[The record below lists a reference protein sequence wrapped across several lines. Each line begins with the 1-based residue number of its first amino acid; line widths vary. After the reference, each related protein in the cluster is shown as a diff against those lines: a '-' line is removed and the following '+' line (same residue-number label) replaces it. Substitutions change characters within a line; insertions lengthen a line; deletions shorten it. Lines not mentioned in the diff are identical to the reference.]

1 MNPGTMVIVN
11 LLGGVALLLWGVR
24 MVRTGVMRA
33 WGDRLKRFIEQNLA
47 SRLAAFASG
56 LVATLM
62 LQSGTATALIIT
74 QLSASGMIVATTGLA
89 VLLGADLGS
98 AVVSGAFA
106 LAGPMITAIS
116 PILLFAGFVLFSAST
131 ENRPRNGGRI
141 LMGLGLMLLA
151 LQLVVGATEP
161 LREASIFH
169 TVLESLGREPLV
181 ALLIGAAVTWMSYS
195 TLAVILLIASFLANG
210 SLEIEAALAF
220 ILGVNFGGGLP
231 ALSGTAGQ
239 PRSARRLPIAN
250 LVCRGVLAFALVPA
264 LGPIQRMAAA
274 WIADPVLT
282 AVSFHA
288 AFNALLAL
296 IFLPFAGPVMRG
308 LERALPDLMAA
319 PDTLARPRY
328 LDPGAFATP
337 AVALSNAQSETA
349 RMTELLD
356 RMLSLS
362 IESMASGA
370 IETLKE
376 LRVLDDKLNAY
387 QSAIHGY
394 LVNFMERELET
405 RDSRRCMEIML
416 YVSNL
421 EHAGDIIHLNLA
433 DRIKAK
439 TKEDVAFSRKQTEA
453 VGELVNLVRESLR
466 ISSSVLAS
474 GDIEGARRLIEQ
486 KTSFRTLENR
496 IIEEHFRQRDDARA
510 KPLRASA
517 IFVDM
522 IRDLHRI
529 NSHIVSAAYP
539 IVDQAGLLRDTRLRS
554 KAEMAEE

>member
-33 WGDRLKRFIEQNLA
+33 WGDRLKRFIEQNLS
-47 SRLAAFASG
+47 SRIAAFASG

-74 QLSASGMIVATTGLA
+74 QLSASGMIAAATGLA

-98 AVVSGAFA
+98 ALVSGAFA
-106 LAGPMITAIS
+106 LAGPLITGVS

-151 LQLVVGATEP
+151 LQLVVGATGP

-169 TVLESLGREPLV
+169 VVLENLGREPLV

-210 SLEIEAALAF
+210 SLEIGAALAF
-220 ILGVNFGGGLP
+220 ILGVNLGGGLP
-231 ALSGTAGQ
+231 ALTGTAGQ

-250 LVCRGVLAFALVPA
+250 LVCRGLLALALVPA
-264 LGPIQRMAAA
+264 LGPIEDLAADR
-274 WIADPVLT
+274 ITDPVLT

-288 AFNALLAL
+288 VFNALLAL
-296 IFLPFAGPVMRG
+296 VFLPFAGALMRG

-319 PDTLARPRY
+319 RDNLAAPRY

-337 AVALSNAQSETA
+337 AVALSNAQAETA

-394 LVNFMERELET
+394 LVTFMERELDG

-439 TKEDVAFSRKQTEA
+439 AKEDVAFSKKQTEA
-453 VGELVNLVRESLR
+453 LSELVNLVRESLR

-474 GDIEGARRLIEQ
+474 GDVEGARRLIEQ
-486 KTSFRTLENR
+486 KTSFRRLENR

-529 NSHIVSAAYP
+529 NSHIASAAYP